1 MPNLN
6 IAKFAAFVIFV
17 SSYVIMVCS
26 CSGSVSKGNAQADT
40 SPYSEPIESG
50 RLDDKE
56 ITESS
61 GIASSKCQ
69 DDIYWT
75 HNDSGDEAFIF
86 AFGPRGEKLG
96 TWRVPSAINYDWE
109 DIASSQ
115 DPSGKC
121 YLYIGDIGD
130 NGAKRDDYTVYKITE
145 PVVGPADVNSS
156 RREPLETARPETI
169 RYTYPNGKNNAETL
183 MVDQSSG
190 ALYVVTKRYSGPA
203 KVFKLKKG
211 DVIAEDLGELAL
223 PAVPNGSVT
232 GGDISANGERVV
244 LCDYSAVYEFT
255 IPAGKTIDS
264 FIDGKPITVVVGNR
278 AIGESVGYSRDG
290 NILTLTSEGVSAPI
304 IQLKRK

>member
-1 MPNLN
+1 MPLLN

-17 SSYVIMVCS
+17 CLYVCALGS
-26 CSGSVSKGNAQADT
+26 CSATVAKKSGANDSPFADAVTVGNLEDA
-40 SPYSEPIESG
+40 
-50 RLDDKE
+50 E

-61 GIASSKCQ
+61 GIAASKCQ
-69 DDIYWT
+69 PDVYWT

-86 AFGPRGEKLG
+86 AFGPKGQKLG
-96 TWRVPSAINYDWE
+96 TWRVPGATNYDWE

-130 NGAKRDDYTVYKITE
+130 NGTKRDDYTVYKIIE
-145 PVVGPADVNSS
+145 PIIGPADANSS
-156 RREPLETARPETI
+156 RREPLETARPEI
-169 RYTYPNGKNNAETL
+169 VRYTYPNGKHNAETL
-183 MVDQSSG
+183 MVDQRSG

-203 KVFKLKKG
+203 RVFKLKKG
-211 DVIAEDLGELAL
+211 DVIAENLGELAL

-232 GGDISANGERVV
+232 GGDISGNGERVV
-244 LCDYSAVYEFT
+244 LCDYSAVYEYT
-255 IPAGKTIDS
+255 ILAGKTIDT
-264 FIDGKPITVVVGNR
+264 FIQGKPITVVVGNR